1 MGLWMREN
9 SHCHVVVIVAA
20 LILCRAVSVRADSVF
35 TPFIGTSYG
44 EKDTDRVTTLGASLA
59 AMAGGVFG
67 FEVDFARTAKA
78 PRNSVFVENSRAT
91 TAMGNLII
99 GIPVKGVRPYVVGGM
114 GWMKTEVSTGSLSKQ
129 SDGLALA
136 VGGGVMGFFSDHV
149 GARFDLRYTRAVSIG
164 ESIRDVVFEAP
175 AFWRAS
181 WGLALRF

>member
-1 MGLWMREN
+1 MVM
-9 SHCHVVVIVAA
+9 IVSA
-20 LILCRAVSVRADSVF
+20 LIFCSAVSLRADSVF
-35 TPFIGTSYG
+35 TSFVGTSYG
-44 EKDTDRVTTLGASLA
+44 EKDTDKVTTLGASLA

-67 FEVDFARTAKA
+67 FEIDFSRTAKA
-78 PRNSVFVENSRAT
+78 PSNSVFVENSRAT
-91 TAMGNLII
+91 TAMGNLVI

-114 GWMKTEVSTGSLSKQ
+114 GWMKTEVSTASLLKKT
-129 SDGLALA
+129 DGLAVA

-149 GARFDLRYTRAVSIG
+149 GARFDLRYTRAATIG